1 MWQAE
6 IRTMWFLAS
15 LGKNK
20 FVRSHLNR
28 KKLGIQTPVPP
39 KKKKKGTPPGW
50 PGQKE
55 RPYLQNKQS
64 KKSWRH
70 AHVVECLPSK
80 HKALS
85 SNPRTAKEKELCCE
99 LMNC

>member
-39 KKKKKGTPPGW
+39 KKKKKDH
-50 PGQKE
+50 
-55 RPYLQNKQS
+55 LQAGLGKKRDPISKINKA
-64 KKSWRH
+64 KKAGGMPTW
-70 AHVVECLPSK
+70 
-80 HKALS
+80 
-85 SNPRTAKEKELCCE
+85 
-99 LMNC
+99 